1 MAKSFDT
8 EQMAA
13 TANAITEQLGE
24 TVFSEPIDGGAVAPE
39 SELVAARAVLTD
51 IVTRAAADVGVL
63 HDGPVVAALLMLKKH
78 ASGEYESLIA
88 KLRAVKG
95 VRLRA
100 LEGKIKGAESNL
112 RLVGQGESDIKTLAD
127 YFPHDSPLPELT
139 IPAGYWFTDGSTLR
153 LRAQQ
158 SPELIAH
165 GAIAV
170 TGRTE
175 DIDGDGKGVRLSWS
189 RGRGWSHRIVNR
201 DVMAEARQLT
211 ALAGNDFPVTSVN
224 AKEQVVFLAQLEA
237 DNYHR
242 LPVKKTASRFGWM
255 GKKGEEGFLLGGQF
269 ITPEGESIQTA
280 IDENA
285 DQWDTAG
292 VVFRGN
298 SVGESQIAE
307 GYRPHGNYGDWINAV
322 VKASAYPVVMSTIYA
337 SLSSAML
344 HILDCKNFV
353 YSIDGD
359 TSYGKTSAA
368 TAGASVWGSPD
379 VNAPGAAMTTWGTTL
394 YAIERR
400 AAVLRG
406 LPVMLDDTKLAPK
419 VRGEQEIIPKVIY
432 MIASGRAAAKGMPGG
447 LRAET
452 LLETVLIT
460 TGEMPAVDFSNDGGT
475 RLRVLEITAKPFGG
489 KSDEIEKVVNHLNR
503 EFSANYGHA
512 GPRFV
517 KYLIQNRDKWNKWI
531 DAYRAKIE
539 LLIARAADAGIG
551 TGKAGRLAAYVALI
565 SQTAEIAHKALELP
579 YTFYDP
585 IETLWLDIA
594 RQAED
599 PLNADRAFDLVISW
613 CNSHQNR
620 FIGREM
626 DDRTAPPSGWAG
638 KWQRQSDEIFI
649 YPHLVDDLLKAKGYP
664 SADAVL
670 RQWKEGGKLRCGTDQ
685 LRYTVQV
692 RIRRGESAERVYALK
707 HPNESETQLAD
718 DED

>member
-1 MAKSFDT
+1 MKNISPQ
-8 EQMAA
+8 QMADNLA
-13 TANAITEQLGE
+13 AIEAESGDWMGE
-24 TVFSEPIDGGAVAPE
+24 FVDPVNLGAVAPE
-39 SELVAARAVLTD
+39 AELAAARAALTD
-51 IVTRAAADVGVL
+51 VVKRALEDVGVL
-63 HDGPVVAALLMLKKH
+63 HESPIIAALLTLKKH

-100 LEGKIKGAESNL
+100 LEGKIKGAESGL
-112 RLVGQGESDIKTLAD
+112 REVRQGEQDIKTLAD
-127 YFPHDSPLPELT
+127 YFPHNAPLAELV
-139 IPAGYWFTDGSTLR
+139 IPNGYWFTDESTLKFR
-153 LRAQQ
+153 PQQ
-158 SPELIAH
+158 PPEVIAH
-165 GAIAV
+165 GAITI

-189 RGRGWSHRIVNR
+189 RGKGWSHKIVNR
-201 DVMAEARQLT
+201 DVVAEARQLT

-255 GKKGEEGFLLGGQF
+255 GKHGKEGFLIGGQF
-269 ITPEGESIQTA
+269 ITPEGEFIETA
-280 IDENA
+280 IDEHA

-353 YSIDGD
+353 FSIDGD

-368 TAGASVWGSPD
+368 TAGASVWGNPD
-379 VNAPGAAMTTWGTTL
+379 VNAPGAAMTTWGTTF

-400 AAVLRG
+400 AAALRG
-406 LPVMLDDTKLAPK
+406 LPIMLDDTKLAPK
-419 VRGEQEIIPKVIY
+419 VRGEQEIIPKTIY

-452 LLETVLIT
+452 LLRTILIS

-512 GPRFV
+512 GPKFV
-517 KYLIQNRDKWNKWI
+517 QYLIQNRDRWNRWI
-531 DAYRAKIE
+531 DEYRTKIE
-539 LLIARAADAGIG
+539 LYIARAADAGIG
-551 TGKAGRLAAYVALI
+551 TGKAGRLAAYAALI
-565 SQTAEIAHKALELP
+565 SQTAEIAHRALELP
-579 YTFYDP
+579 YRFYDP
-585 IETLWLDIA
+585 IAPLWLDIA
-594 RQAED
+594 KQAED
-599 PLNADRAFDLVISW
+599 PLNAERAFHLVMSW
-613 CNSHQNR
+613 CESNENR
-620 FIGREM
+620 FYGREL
-626 DDRTAPPSGWAG
+626 DTRTAPASGWAG
-638 KWQRQSDEIFI
+638 RWQREDREIRI
-649 YPHLVDDLLKAKGYP
+649 YPHILEKIIKDAGYP
-664 SADAVL
+664 SLTAILKNWSESGRLQKSADGSYQKTARVL
-670 RQWKEGGKLRCGTDQ
+670 PNKMEKAA
-685 LRYTVQV
+685 
-692 RIRRGESAERVYALK
+692 RIYSLL
-707 HPNESETQLAD
+707 HPDATST
-718 DED
+718 ED